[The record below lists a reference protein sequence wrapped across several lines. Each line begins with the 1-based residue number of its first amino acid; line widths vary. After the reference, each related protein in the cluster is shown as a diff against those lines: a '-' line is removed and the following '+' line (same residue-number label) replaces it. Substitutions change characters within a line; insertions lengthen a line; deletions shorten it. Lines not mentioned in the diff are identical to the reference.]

1 MRGPIG
7 AGDVAVGVVIG
18 AYAVTG
24 LIGRP
29 FAGRFADRRGR
40 RPVVVAGTLLAAL
53 AGLLYMVPAGLPGL
67 IFARLVLGAGEGMVF
82 TAGSAW
88 IVDLAPEGRRGRVI
102 GLYGLAVWTGLS
114 IGPLIGEALLRVASY
129 ELVWAFAAA
138 APLVGAMI
146 AIRLPDPFRPR
157 ERREREPLIAP
168 ESLGPG
174 TALALASVGYA
185 AVAGFVVLHLDER
198 GVGHGAAVF
207 GAFAAMVVLTR
218 LVAGNL
224 PDRVG
229 PARCAVAAAAV
240 EAAGLLAIGL
250 AQSLAVALAGALA
263 MGAAFSLLYPSL
275 SLVVVGR
282 VGEDRRGDGA
292 GHVHGVLR
300 RRRRRRGAA
309 RRRRRRDRGLRG
321 SVRAGGRLCAG
332 GGGDGGADALRPRAG
347 ADHRSLMHLGA
358 HRPQKASINAQQRS
372 PKCVVQTCVPGTPSS
387 VPILRPTP
395 MSEKE
400 RLRMLRRCPVELSQ
414 RRMIARGEP
423 PGPDQAAMFS
433 PALKQLP

>member
-1 MRGPIG
+1 VSESPVAARPGSADLARRPHAAFAGIFAVTLLALLSVGAVLPVLPVYVRGPIG

-29 FAGRFADRRGR
+29 VAGRFADRRGR

-67 IFARLVLGAGEGMVF
+67 IVARLVLGAGEGMVF

-114 IGPLIGEALLRVASY
+114 IGPLIGEALLRVSSY

-138 APLVGAMI
+138 APLVGAMV

-157 ERREREPLIAP
+157 EPRKREPLIAP
-168 ESLGPG
+168 ESLQPG
-174 TALALASVGYA
+174 AALALASVGYA
-185 AVAGFVVLHLDER
+185 AVAGFVVLHLDAR

-229 PARCAVAAAAV
+229 PARCAVAAAGV

-250 AQSLAVALAGALA
+250 AQSLIVALAGALA

-275 SLVVVGR
+275 SLVVVER
-282 VGEDRRGDGA
+282 VGEDRRGAALGTFTAFFDAGVGIGA
-292 GHVHGVLR
+292 PLA
-300 RRRRRRGAA
+300 GAA
-309 RRRRRRDRGLRG
+309 AAI
-321 SVRAGGRLCAG
+321 AGYE
-332 GGGDGGADALRPRAG
+332 GAFVLAAAFALTA
-347 ADHRSLMHLGA
+347 AVMVAL
-358 HRPQKASINAQQRS
+358 
-372 PKCVVQTCVPGTPSS
+372 T
-387 VPILRPTP
+387 
-395 MSEKE
+395 
-400 RLRMLRRCPVELSQ
+400 LS
-414 RRMIARGEP
+414 ARGR
-423 PGPDQAAMFS
+423 
-433 PALKQLP
+433 ALITAR

>member
-1 MRGPIG
+1 MSESPVAARPGSADLARRPHAAFAGIFAVTLLALLSVGAVLPVLPVYVRGPIG

-29 FAGRFADRRGR
+29 VAGRFADRRGR

-67 IFARLVLGAGEGMVF
+67 IVARLVLGAGEGMVF

-114 IGPLIGEALLRVASY
+114 IGPLIGEALLRVSSY

-138 APLVGAMI
+138 APLVGAAI

-157 ERREREPLIAP
+157 EPGEREPLIAP
-168 ESLGPG
+168 ESLQPG
-174 TALALASVGYA
+174 AALALASVGYA
-185 AVAGFVVLHLDER
+185 AVAGFVVLHLDAR

-229 PARCAVAAAAV
+229 PARCAVAAAGV

-250 AQSLAVALAGALA
+250 AQSLIVALAGALA

-275 SLVVVGR
+275 SLVVVER
-282 VGEDRRGDGA
+282 VGEDRRGAALGTFTAFFDAGVGLGA
-292 GHVHGVLR
+292 PLA
-300 RRRRRRGAA
+300 GAA
-309 RRRRRRDRGLRG
+309 AAI
-321 SVRAGGRLCAG
+321 AGYE
-332 GGGDGGADALRPRAG
+332 GAFVLAAAFALTA
-347 ADHRSLMHLGA
+347 ALMVAL
-358 HRPQKASINAQQRS
+358 
-372 PKCVVQTCVPGTPSS
+372 T
-387 VPILRPTP
+387 
-395 MSEKE
+395 
-400 RLRMLRRCPVELSQ
+400 LS
-414 RRMIARGEP
+414 ARGR
-423 PGPDQAAMFS
+423 
-433 PALKQLP
+433 ALITAR

>member
-1 MRGPIG
+1 VPQSPVAARPGPADLGRRPLAAFAGIFAVTLLALLSVGAVLPVLPVYVRGPIG

-67 IFARLVLGAGEGMVF
+67 IAARLVLGAGEGMVF

-114 IGPLIGEALLRVASY
+114 IGPLIGEALLRVSSY

-157 ERREREPLIAP
+157 EPGEREPLIAP
-168 ESLGPG
+168 ESLQPG
-174 TALALASVGYA
+174 AALALASVGYA
-185 AVAGFVVLHLDER
+185 AVAGFVVLHLDAR

-229 PARCAVAAAAV
+229 PARCAVAAAGV

-282 VGEDRRGDGA
+282 VGEDRRGTALGTFTAFFDAGVGLGA
-292 GHVHGVLR
+292 PLA
-300 RRRRRRGAA
+300 GAA
-309 RRRRRRDRGLRG
+309 AAIAGYQGAFVLAAAFAMTAAVMVALTLSTRG
-321 SVRAGGRLCAG
+321 RAL
-332 GGGDGGADALRPRAG
+332 
-347 ADHRSLMHLGA
+347 
-358 HRPQKASINAQQRS
+358 I
-372 PKCVVQTCVPGTPSS
+372 T
-387 VPILRPTP
+387 
-395 MSEKE
+395 
-400 RLRMLRRCPVELSQ
+400 
-414 RRMIARGEP
+414 AR
-423 PGPDQAAMFS
+423 
-433 PALKQLP
+433 